1 MDLYDLS
8 DEIQKNANILRKE
21 SNKSC
26 VVKVNSANSTF
37 YVDKE
42 VILEVVENLFSNA
55 LRYAKEEVEIIISS
69 EGDNIVIEVA
79 DDGIG
84 FRESLDIITKAFY
97 HSNPENNNFEDN
109 NARDN
114 NSNNNSKNNNSKNYY
129 SKNNYSKDLQHFGI
143 GMYISK
149 IYSEKHGGKLVIG
162 NRENGGAVVKA
173 YFTSNI

>member
-1 MDLYDLS
+1 MPVIIEFSRCIGTYS
-8 DEIQKNANILRKE
+8 
-21 SNKSC
+21 
-26 VVKVNSANSTF
+26 SAKF
-37 YVDKE
+37 E
-42 VILEVVENLFSNA
+42 
-55 LRYAKEEVEIIISS
+55 
-69 EGDNIVIEVA
+69 IVIEVA

-114 NSNNNSKNNNSKNYY
+114 NSN
-129 SKNNYSKDLQHFGI
+129 NNYSKDLQHFGI